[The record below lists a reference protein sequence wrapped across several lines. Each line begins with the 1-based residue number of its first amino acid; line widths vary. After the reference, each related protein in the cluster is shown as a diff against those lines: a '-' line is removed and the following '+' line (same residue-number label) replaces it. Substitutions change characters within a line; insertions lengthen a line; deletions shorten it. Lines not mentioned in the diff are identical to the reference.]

1 MSRLDDRAI
10 TEGLRTLP
18 GWSRDGKVITK
29 SYRFKDFA
37 QALAFVNAVAAV
49 AERANHHPDI
59 SLHDYK
65 DVTLRL
71 WTHHDGGITSYDLAL
86 AAAIEG
92 GPGTSSRH
100 E

>member
-1 MSRLDDRAI
+1 MSRLDDTAVAY
-10 TEGLRTLP
+10 GLRRLP
-18 GWSRDGKVITK
+18 GWTREGKAITK
-29 SYRFKDFA
+29 SYRFKDFKEA
-37 QALAFVNAVAAV
+37 MAFVNAVGAV

-71 WTHHDGGITSYDLAL
+71 WTHHDGGITAHDLAL

-92 GPGTSSRH
+92 GPAAARPA
-100 E
+100 